1 MAKILV
7 IAGHSSIEES
17 QFSRPFL
24 EALDGELFEKKI
36 LSQLYPDWRFDV
48 EREQNDLKNCRSI
61 VFVFPFNWYAPPAI
75 LQKWFADILVKTE
88 HFDVFNSLKGKHVHS
103 VISTGATEKTYRI
116 DGSNRFSV
124 EQFSRP
130 FEVTIGYIGC
140 IFHLPLVHYATYRL
154 DLADVRAIARRFEET
169 MKREVSNSADAA
181 LDIAL

>member
-7 IAGHSSIEES
+7 IAGHCSIKQS

-24 EALDGELFEKKI
+24 EALDKELFEKKI

-61 VFVFPFNWYAPPAI
+61 VLVFPFNWYAPPAI
-75 LQKWFADILVKTE
+75 MQKWFADVLVKTE

-103 VISTGATEKTYRI
+103 VISTGAAEKTYRT
-116 DGSNRFSV
+116 DGSNGFSV
-124 EQFSRP
+124 EQFLKP

-140 IFHLPLVHYATYRL
+140 VFHPPSVHYATYRL

-169 MKREVSNSADAA
+169 MKNDISKPADAA
-181 LDIAL
+181 HGVSL